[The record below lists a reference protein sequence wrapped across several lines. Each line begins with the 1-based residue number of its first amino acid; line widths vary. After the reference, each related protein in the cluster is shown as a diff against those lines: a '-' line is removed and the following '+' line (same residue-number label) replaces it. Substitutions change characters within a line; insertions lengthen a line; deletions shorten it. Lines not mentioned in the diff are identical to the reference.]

1 MLGSLACAFVP
12 SFWTLVVFR
21 IIMGAGEASI
31 ITLTGPFIDDVAPAS
46 EKTLWFGIL
55 NVVSHAFR
63 VPMLGMQII
72 NGAEWACKV
81 LQSSRCMAQPC

>member
-55 NVVSHAFR
+55 NVVSHAFS
-63 VPMLGMQII
+63 LHAGHAH
-72 NGAEWACKV
+72 NKW
-81 LQSSRCMAQPC
+81 S